1 MLLLF
6 IRSCSNEIVQG
17 MKTMARRVTMPL
29 TKKKNLLRNFCS
41 GRLIGLLLLLLLGLV
56 PADAAVSAPAA
67 NTEILKIK
75 KERQNVELTLK
86 KLKKQLEEYQAKIS
100 TTKKQE
106 SQSLKALE
114 NIRRQ
119 ILVLEKLIREN
130 QRYLVVLDDD
140 IDSLNGALHTNR
152 RTYARVSDDFR
163 RTAVSVYKHGRQRDT
178 EQLFSSGSVNEA
190 LLRSKYMGFFSRA
203 VRGDVEKLQYVAVQ
217 LENNRAEL
225 QKSYQ
230 EKAAVVRDQEQQ
242 LKTYS
247 QKGKEKEVV
256 LEKLRQNKKQY
267 GAQLATV
274 MSKRRQLQS
283 KIEGLIF
290 AEQRA
295 VAEEKERQRR
305 IQEARRL
312 EAQRLEAQRLEAQ
325 RQEAR
330 RAEAQRLERERLQ
343 GQQQGSGS
351 RQKDA
356 AEPVAEKTDQ
366 AVQRK
371 SAVKKTSKQK
381 PESRLASRNEATV
394 VPDVSSQEIEKVS
407 ADFDRAFGSLPWPVR
422 GGVVAERF
430 GSVED
435 RDLRIVKTNN
445 GIDISVPVGTSVR
458 AVSGGKV
465 VQIAFLPTFGNIVII
480 RHPNSYL
487 TVYAN
492 LGSLS
497 VAKNELIRSQQ
508 MIGVSGK
515 MPEGGSVVHFEI
527 WKGKVKQNPEKWL
540 RR

>member
-1 MLLLF
+1 MSP
-6 IRSCSNEIVQG
+6 IKGN
-17 MKTMARRVTMPL
+17 
-29 TKKKNLLRNFCS
+29 NLLRNVCS
-41 GRLIGLLLLLLLGLV
+41 GRLIGLFLLLLLVMV
-56 PADAAVSAPAA
+56 PASAAVSAPVA
-67 NTEILKIK
+67 NTEIRKIK

-86 KLKKQLEEYQAKIS
+86 KLKKQLEEYQTKLS

-114 NIRRQ
+114 NIRHQ
-119 ILVLEKLIREN
+119 ILVLEKLIKEN
-130 QRYLVVLDDD
+130 QSYLVVLDDD
-140 IDSLNGALHTNR
+140 IDSLNGELHKNR
-152 RTYARVSDDFR
+152 KTYAKVSDDFR
-163 RTAVSVYKHGRQRDT
+163 RTAISVYKHGRQRDT

-190 LLRSKYMGFFSRA
+190 LQRSKYMGFFSRA
-203 VRGDVEKLQYVAVQ
+203 VRGDVQKLQYAAVQ

-225 QKSYQ
+225 QKSYR

-256 LEKLRQNKKQY
+256 LETLRQNKKQY

-274 MSKRRQLQS
+274 LSKRRQLQS

-305 IQEARRL
+305 IIEAR
-312 EAQRLEAQRLEAQ
+312 RLEAQ

-343 GQQQGSGS
+343 ERQQAVESKKKAVSGS
-351 RQKDA
+351 IAGK
-356 AEPVAEKTDQ
+356 KGQ

-381 PESRLASRNEATV
+381 PESRLASRNKAV
-394 VPDVSSQEIEKVS
+394 IVPDVSSQEIEKVS
-407 ADFDRAFGSLPWPVR
+407 ANFDRAFGSLPWPVR

-465 VQIAFLPTFGNIVII
+465 AQIAFLPTFGNIVII

-492 LGSLS
+492 LGSLR

-527 WKGKVKQNPEKWL
+527 WKGRVKQNPEKWL